1 VDYAKANQDQPE
13 FRYFVDTVLK
23 DWNGILFFNLKVP
36 PGDFPDQLRGL
47 ASGIDFDAL
56 SAHHLG
62 INVSPIDVRNGQI
75 RTADASLFGLI
86 DYNDPQ
92 DLTYQGTPYDFKV
105 LSLRVLFANSDIASF
120 SSRIEFLVG
129 MLFGERSTLR
139 DSMRGDN
146 LVLNGVWQ
154 RHGGEDSYTFT
165 EQGADTFEIES
176 HVLDTVLISKAQFIT
191 LPDDPLHPKLVSTRF
206 VLWGALRFRAL
217 KDADIFSFGPEV
229 LGEAR
234 GGLQFSNL
242 FISMTSNRDSED
254 PNERT
259 FAFQAGQMVFD
270 LAASGPRPDSLYAR
284 FPLTVTGLAQG
295 DASQGGASQGG
306 GAPKDKGATPSDLGY
321 IPMQSPLHGG
331 SLASMWFG
339 LEMNLSLGTQ
349 GSLASKAGFAA
360 SMLVAW
366 SPNANDY
373 TALVGIKLPGSESG
387 KRSLTI
393 QGPLTLNI
401 GSLALLYDAAH
412 RAWLMRFDNIALG
425 FFGLKFPPG
434 GRTNLIVFGDP
445 ESQGRTSALGWYA
458 AYKKDEEKKDTKS
471 PALQPANLEHR

>member
-1 VDYAKANQDQPE
+1 
-13 FRYFVDTVLK
+13 
-23 DWNGILFFNLKVP
+23 
-36 PGDFPDQLRGL
+36 
-47 ASGIDFDAL
+47 
-56 SAHHLG
+56 
-62 INVSPIDVRNGQI
+62 
-75 RTADASLFGLI
+75 
-86 DYNDPQ
+86 
-92 DLTYQGTPYDFKV
+92 
-105 LSLRVLFANSDIASF
+105 VLFANSDITSF
-120 SSRIEFLVG
+120 ASRIEFLVG

-139 DSMRGDN
+139 DSTRGDN

-176 HVLDTVLISKAQFIT
+176 HTLDTVLISKAQFIT
-191 LPDDPLHPKLVSTRF
+191 LPDDPLHPSVVSTRF
-206 VLWGALRFRAL
+206 VLWGAMRFRAL

-229 LGEAR
+229 PGEAR
-234 GGLQFSNL
+234 GGLVFSNL
-242 FISMTSNRDSED
+242 FISMTSDKKD
-254 PNERT
+254 PTAKT

-284 FPLTVTGLAQG
+284 FPLQVTGLAQG
-295 DASQGGASQGG
+295 DVVQSGSQ
-306 GAPKDKGATPSDLGY
+306 KDKQTTPADLGY
-321 IPMQSPLHGG
+321 IPMETPLHGG
-331 SLASMWFG
+331 SLASTWFG

-366 SPNANDY
+366 SPNANDFA
-373 TALVGIKLPGSESG
+373 ALVGIKLPGSESG

-458 AYKKDEEKKDTKS
+458 AYKKDEEKKDTKA
-471 PALQPANLEHR
+471 PALLAAAPHTSSEAREA